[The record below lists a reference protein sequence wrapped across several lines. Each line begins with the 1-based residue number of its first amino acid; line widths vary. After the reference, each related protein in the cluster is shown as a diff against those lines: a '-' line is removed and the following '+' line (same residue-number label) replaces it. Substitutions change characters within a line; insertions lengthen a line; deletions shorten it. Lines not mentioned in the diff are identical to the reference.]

1 MRDKLDDLSKVILDP
16 VNLTDDKSSV
26 EEGLINL
33 GHGITHLADARDW
46 ETTQIETKILTELGQ
61 YDQVCKALR
70 EEVKINGSIRNK
82 EVLRKRAAEQKRGST
97 VLRADRDFEKIVED
111 FEEQR
116 NKDLKAMMMSFVN
129 IQLKVH
135 LEGVNLLTDLY
146 RKLKDIDCSEDA
158 VKFRDSFLDS
168 KVAVQPKVESTLMNK
183 SRSQSMSALNTLMHP
198 SNPFRRLSNK
208 HQQAERLNRS
218 QEDIVEAKE
227 PPKILLAD
235 TEESAEEQDDEED
248 EDDNS
253 DEDTDQEHFPR
264 NHQLHV
270 PKYTK

>member
-1 MRDKLDDLSKVILDP
+1 M
-16 VNLTDDKSSV
+16 
-26 EEGLINL
+26 
-33 GHGITHLADARDW
+33 GHGITHLADVRDW
-46 ETTQIETKILTELGQ
+46 ETTQIETRILSELGQ

-70 EEVKINGSIRNK
+70 EEVKINASIRNK

-116 NKDLKAMMMSFVN
+116 NKDLKAMMMSFVT

-135 LEGVNLLTDLY
+135 LEGVNRLTDLY

-158 VKFRDSFLDS
+158 VKFRDSVLEC
-168 KVAVQPKVESTLMNK
+168 KAAVQSTVESTLMNK
-183 SRSQSMSALNTLMHP
+183 SRSQSMGALNTLMHP
-198 SNPFRRLSNK
+198 SNPFRRLSSK

-227 PPKILLAD
+227 PPAD
-235 TEESAEEQDDEED
+235 TEESTEEHDDEEED
-248 EDDNS
+248 EIS

-264 NHQLHV
+264 NHQLNV